1 MSCTGAI
8 VGVFFSEFAFFLVA
22 LVAAVL
28 ITYYVTKKRIE

>member
-8 VGVFFSEFAFFLVA
+8 VGLFFSEFAFFLVA

-28 ITYYVTKKRIE
+28 ITYCVMKKKIE